1 MEINIYRNMA
11 ARSNGKRLF
20 CARVSCPDAFSYGS
34 AVDVFRSIYGSD
46 IVIEFLV
53 V

>member
-1 MEINIYRNMA
+1 MEISIYKNMSS
-11 ARSNGKRLF
+11 RSDGKRLF
-20 CARVSCPDAFSYGS
+20 CARVSCPDCFSYTN
-34 AVDVFRSIYGSD
+34 AVEVFRSIYGSD